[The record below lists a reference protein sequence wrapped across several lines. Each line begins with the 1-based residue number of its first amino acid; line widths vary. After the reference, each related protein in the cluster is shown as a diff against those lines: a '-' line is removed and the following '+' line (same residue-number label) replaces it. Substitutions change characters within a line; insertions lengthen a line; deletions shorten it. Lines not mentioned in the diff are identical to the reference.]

1 MTTIVVAGTK
11 GSPGATTLALA
22 LAALTTDQSPLLI
35 EADPDGGDIAA
46 RCGLAVDP
54 GLLTLA
60 ASGRRGLDRATV
72 DTHSQILPSGV
83 TALLA
88 PTSADR
94 AASALTG
101 IGAAL
106 ADALGSEPRPVIV
119 DCGRWNPRSPT
130 ADLVATASVALLVLR
145 PSIEGVEH
153 ARWQLTSLAASVARA
168 IAVCIGERP
177 YPSEEV
183 RSALGVKELYVVAN
197 DARAASAIGRGVR
210 PDRWL
215 RRSPL
220 MRSASELTDRLISEH
235 KPAEVQR

>member
-22 LAALTTDQSPLLI
+22 LAAIMADKSPLLV
-35 EADPDGGDIAA
+35 EADPAGGDMAV
-46 RCGLAVDP
+46 RCGIAVDP
-54 GLLTLA
+54 GLLSLA
-60 ASGRRGLDRATV
+60 VSGRRGLDRATV
-72 DTHSQILPSGV
+72 DTHSQVLSSGV
-83 TALLA
+83 AALLA
-88 PTSADR
+88 PTSADQ
-94 AASALTG
+94 ASSALTG

-106 ADALGSEPRPVIV
+106 AQTLGNEARPVII
-119 DCGRWNPRSPT
+119 DGGRWDPRSPG

-153 ARWQLTSLAASVARA
+153 AHWQLTSLSSRVAHA

-177 YPSEEV
+177 YSSDEV
-183 RSALGVKELYVVAN
+183 RSALGVEELYVVAN
-197 DARAASAIGRGVR
+197 DARAASSIGQSVR

-220 MRSASELTDRLISEH
+220 MRSASELTDRLLSDH
-235 KPAEVQR
+235 KPAEVPR